1 MQSDDQF
8 SPHIPALSRYA
19 RSLTNAPGEADDLVQ
34 ETLQRALRA
43 LGSGRIIDKP
53 CAYLMSTLHNLRMD
67 ALRKKQRQFETVDAA
82 QEDVHDT
89 FSATAELKLTCQD
102 VMNAIANLRNDYREI
117 LLLAGPGE
125 MTCPEMAA
133 LLNIPLGTVLSRLSR
148 ARVMLRQVLSWDG
161 LQSELAV
168 P

>member
-19 RSLTNAPGEADDLVQ
+19 HSLTNAPGEAEDLVQ
-34 ETLQRALRA
+34 DTLQKALRVFV
-43 LGSGRIIDKP
+43 GGRIIDKP
-53 CAYLMSTLHNLRMD
+53 RAYLMSTLHNLRMD
-67 ALRKKQRQFETVDAA
+67 ALRRKQRQFETVDAT
-82 QEDVHDT
+82 EEEVLDT
-89 FSATAELKLTCQD
+89 STATADLKMTCQD
-102 VMNAIANLRNDYREI
+102 VMNAIANLRNDYREV

-125 MTCPEMAA
+125 MTCAEMAT

-148 ARVMLRQVLSWDG
+148 ARVMLREMLNWDG